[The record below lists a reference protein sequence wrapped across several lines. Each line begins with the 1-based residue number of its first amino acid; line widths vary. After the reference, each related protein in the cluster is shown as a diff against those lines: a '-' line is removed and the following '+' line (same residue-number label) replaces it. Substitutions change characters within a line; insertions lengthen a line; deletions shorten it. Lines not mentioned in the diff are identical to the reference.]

1 MAFNWRDLLP
11 NFGPDPAVR
20 AQELLNA
27 DHEAQRQHDAQMAQ
41 DQANAATQLQDMRN
55 YHAGLGRAFTAQ
67 SNAASRQHSSSES
80 SKNRAATASARE
92 QARRDRAA
100 EIGQARSDKER
111 QRQQEVQIVYDKM
124 AAEERER
131 AELIKLKKAQMP
143 GKKRIDVMKAKGM
156 APQHWGSVFRYVA
169 NSDPDYY
176 DHEHERNL

>member
-1 MAFNWRDLLP
+1 MAFNWMNFLP
-11 NFGPDPAVR
+11 NAGPDPAVA
-20 AQELLNA
+20 AQELMNA
-27 DHEAQRQHDAQMAQ
+27 DREEQRLHDAQMAQ
-41 DQANAATQLQDMRN
+41 DQANAAAQLQDRRD
-55 YHAGLGRAFTAQ
+55 HQAGLGRLFTAQ
-67 SNAASRQHSSSES
+67 SNTASRQHSSRES
-80 SKNRAATASARE
+80 SKNRAASASARE

-100 EIGQARSDKER
+100 EIGQARADKER